1 MKRVFI
7 RVLAFSIDNAL
18 WIATLGFLIF
28 LVSSFGVKAEYEKA
42 EREKIDEI
50 YDAISDVCELGGNVW
65 SWEDK
70 MCYRPEHLRRIHKVK
85 PASSGLI

>member
-7 RVLAFSIDNAL
+7 RVLAFLIDYSL
-18 WIATLGFLIF
+18 WIAA
-28 LVSSFGVKAEYEKA
+28 LVFMASLAFSASNSVKKKEAEA
-42 EREKIDEI
+42 QKIEEI
-50 YDAISDVCELGGNVW
+50 YDAISDVCELSGNVW

>member
-7 RVLAFSIDNAL
+7 RVLAFLIDYSL
-18 WIATLGFLIF
+18 WIAAFAFMASLAFSASMAI
-28 LVSSFGVKAEYEKA
+28 KKEEAEA
-42 EREKIDEI
+42 QKIDEI

-70 MCYRPEHLRRIHKVK
+70 MCYRPEYLRRIHKVK

>member
-7 RVLAFSIDNAL
+7 MILAFLIDYSL
-18 WIATLGFLIF
+18 WIAAFAFMVTLTFSASNSI
-28 LVSSFGVKAEYEKA
+28 KTKEAEA
-42 EREKIDEI
+42 QKIEEI
-50 YDAISDVCELGGNVW
+50 YDAVSDVCELSGNVW

>member
-7 RVLAFSIDNAL
+7 RVLAFLIDHSL
-18 WIATLGFLIF
+18 WIATLAFMVT
-28 LVSSFGVKAEYEKA
+28 LVFSASNSIKTKEAEA
-42 EREKIDEI
+42 QKIDEI